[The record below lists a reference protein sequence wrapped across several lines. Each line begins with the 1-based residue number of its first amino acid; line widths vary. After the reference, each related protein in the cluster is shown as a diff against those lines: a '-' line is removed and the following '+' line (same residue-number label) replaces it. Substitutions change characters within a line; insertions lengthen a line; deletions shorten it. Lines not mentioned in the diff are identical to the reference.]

1 MTATSVSGTWPL
13 IGRDEE
19 IRLIAETLNDG
30 RDPGG
35 VAITGRAG
43 VGKTRLARE
52 AAMAASAAGA
62 TVRWTAG
69 TQSAQP
75 IPLGAFAEW
84 ATGSGDGALELVGA
98 VIEALSAAPNASHA
112 VIVVDDAHLLDGLSA
127 FVLHQVVLRKT
138 ASVIV
143 TIRSGEPVPDAVTAL
158 WKDGYLRLL
167 ELQPLSCT
175 ESETLLCGALTGDL
189 DPECARRIWESTGGN
204 VLYLRHLVAQ
214 ETAARRLVNTA
225 GTWAWTGT
233 PVMSPML
240 IDLIESQVGSV
251 PEAVLEAVDL
261 VAIAEPLNVRLLAA
275 LVKPSVVEDAEQR
288 GLLAVTASGGTTLA
302 CVGHPLYGEIRRDR
316 AAPSRLRRLRARV
329 ASELAKQAELDD
341 ADTVRLGVLWL
352 DSDLAAEPQV
362 LFNAAH
368 AAFLRFDFD
377 LAARLADASERA
389 GGPADAALLGA
400 QALALMNRVEESQEV
415 LASLRDDALD
425 DRQLAYSIA
434 LRACNLWAQLDRP
447 SESWELLDTTL
458 QAPSAVVR
466 ESCQALRALQLAM
479 RARPTEALAMSERVS
494 RDRLGDFQA
503 LIANWALVIALGGTG
518 RIGELA
524 PVAIE
529 GYERARRSPEAA
541 FLGVG
546 LAEHHVKTLL
556 LAGCVGDAVATAQA
570 VCRRCVD
577 AAGTSGAVG
586 SAITAIAAL
595 GSGRLRAA
603 RNQLCSASAVFAA
616 RDAAAGVRYRFTMVE
631 VEALAKLGDIS
642 AAAAALESLQPSK
655 PPMFAILEPDLL
667 LAGAWVEAARGAVS
681 RAVAMARQAAEFART
696 HGELARE
703 VMSLQTATHFG
714 DTATATR
721 LGELKDLVEGPR
733 APAAFEFAAGLAG
746 GDGAMLQA
754 ASRRFE
760 AMGDMFAAADASAHG
775 AIAYRREGLR
785 GAALTA
791 AGRAQRIAHECGGA
805 VSPALREAAQ
815 PLPLTPREKEIISL
829 VAQGLSNRQIADAM
843 CVSVRTVEGHLYR
856 ASLRSGTA
864 NRTELVALLGE
875 YNA

>member
-1 MTATSVSGTWPL
+1 VWPL

-19 IRLIAETLNDG
+19 TRLIAETLSAG
-30 RDPGG
+30 REPGG
-35 VAITGRAG
+35 VAIIGRAG

-52 AAMAASAAGA
+52 AAIAASAAGA
-62 TVRWTAG
+62 AMRWTAG
-69 TQSAQP
+69 TQSAQT

-84 ATGSGDGALELVGA
+84 ATGSSGGALELVGS
-98 VIEALSAAPNASHA
+98 VIEALTAAPKGTRA
-112 VIVVDDAHLLDGLSA
+112 VIVVDDAHLLDALSA
-127 FVLHQVVLRKT
+127 FVLHQIVLRKT

-158 WKDGYLRLL
+158 WKDGYLPLL
-167 ELQPLSCT
+167 ELQPLSCA
-175 ESETLLCGALTGDL
+175 ESETLLCGALTGNV
-189 DPECARRIWESTGGN
+189 DPECARRMWESTSGN

-225 GTWAWTGT
+225 GTWTWIGT
-233 PVMSPML
+233 PVISPTL

-251 PEAVLEAVDL
+251 PDAVLEAVDL
-261 VAIAEPLNVRLLAA
+261 VAIAEPLELGLLAA
-275 LVKPSVVEDAEQR
+275 LVDPSVVEYAEQR
-288 GLLAVTASGGTTLA
+288 GLLAITASGRTTLA

-329 ASELAKQAELDD
+329 ASELAKQADLDD

-352 DSDLAAEPQV
+352 DSDLAAEPKL

-389 GGPADAALLGA
+389 GGPADAVLLGA
-400 QALALMNRVEESQEV
+400 QALALLNRAEESQEI

-447 SESWELLDTTL
+447 TESWELLDTTL
-458 QAPSAVVR
+458 QTPSAVVR
-466 ESCQALRALQLAM
+466 ESSQALRALQLAM
-479 RARPTEALAMSERVS
+479 RARPTEALAMSERVR
-494 RDRLGDFQA
+494 RDQLGDFQA
-503 LIANWALVIALGGTG
+503 LIAAWALVIALGDAG

-546 LAEHHVKTLL
+546 LAEHHVKALL
-556 LAGCVGDAVATAQA
+556 LAGCIDDAVATAQA
-570 VCRRCVD
+570 VCRQCAD
-577 AAGTSGAVG
+577 APGTSGAVG
-586 SAITAIAAL
+586 SAIAATAVL

-603 RNQLCSASAVFAA
+603 RSQLRSASAVFAA
-616 RDAAAGVRYRFTMVE
+616 RDAASGVRYRFTMVE
-631 VEALAKLGDIS
+631 VEALAKLGDLS
-642 AAAAALESLQPSK
+642 AGTAALESLQLNK
-655 PPMFAILEPDLL
+655 HPMYAILEPDLL
-667 LAGAWVEAARGAVS
+667 LAAAWVEAARGAVK
-681 RAVAMARQAAEFART
+681 RAVANARQAAEFAQT
-696 HGELARE
+696 HGQLSRE

-714 DTATATR
+714 DKTTVAR
-721 LGELKDLVEGPR
+721 LGELKKLVEGPR
-733 APAAFEFAAGLAG
+733 ARAVFEFATGLAAR
-746 GDGAMLQA
+746 DGAMLQA
-754 ASRRFE
+754 ASQQFE
-760 AMGDMFAAADASAHG
+760 AMGDIFAAADVSAHS

-791 AGRAQRIAHECGGA
+791 AGRAQRLAHECGGA

-815 PLPLTPREKEIISL
+815 PLPLTPREQEIISL

-875 YNA
+875 YNARDATCARR